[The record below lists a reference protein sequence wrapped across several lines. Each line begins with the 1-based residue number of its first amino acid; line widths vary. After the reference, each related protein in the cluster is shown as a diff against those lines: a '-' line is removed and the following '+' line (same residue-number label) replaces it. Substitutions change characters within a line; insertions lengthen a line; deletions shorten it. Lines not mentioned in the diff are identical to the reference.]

1 MTTSTLQSSTLP
13 PSGDA
18 PATGRI
24 RQILLGE
31 GAVVTI
37 CWFGLLFVVL
47 GAFVGPL
54 LPWLDAYD
62 TSLSR
67 VDSPPSWDYWL
78 GTDGSG
84 RDVLAR
90 VLVATRTSLIVGV
103 SAVSIYMTI
112 ATLVG
117 MVAGYFGGIVD
128 ILLSRLIDALLS
140 IPLLLLVT
148 VFIALLRPG
157 IVTVILVIGL
167 LGWPATARIVRA
179 QTLTVREQQFVAA
192 ARVSGTSHR
201 QVLRHHILP
210 NLLPVLTVAATL
222 GLGIA
227 ILMESTVSF
236 LGLGIK
242 PPAAS
247 LGSIIATALDPSVLR
262 TTPWAWVPAAV
273 VLAAIV
279 IMVNLIGDS
288 LRNVL
293 DPTSFRGGRGGA

>member
-1 MTTSTLQSSTLP
+1 MTTSTLQESSVPL
-13 PSGDA
+13 A
-18 PATGRI
+18 ATMPVER
-24 RQILLGE
+24 RFRRLVLGQ
-31 GAVVTI
+31 GVIVTI
-37 CWFGLLFVVL
+37 CWFGLLLVSL
-47 GAFVGPL
+47 AAFVGPL
-54 LPWLDAYD
+54 LPWLDPYD
-62 TSLSR
+62 TSLTR
-67 VDSPPSWDYWL
+67 IDQPPSWEHWW
-78 GTDGSG
+78 GTDSSG

-112 ATLVG
+112 AMVVG

-128 ILLSRLIDALLS
+128 VLLSRLIDALLS

-157 IVTVILVIGL
+157 VLTVILVIGL

-179 QTLTVREQQFVAA
+179 QTLVVREQQFVAA
-192 ARVSGTSHR
+192 ARISGTTHPR
-201 QVLRHHILP
+201 VLRHHVLP
-210 NLLPVLTVAATL
+210 NLLPVLIVAGTL

-242 PPAAS
+242 PPEAS
-247 LGSIIATALDPSVLR
+247 LGSIVATAMDPRVLR
-262 TTPWAWVPAAV
+262 TTPWTWVPAAV
-273 VLAAIV
+273 MLAVTV

-293 DPTSFRGGRGGA
+293 DPTSGGRRGA